1 MIFADSKNNELEIN
15 GSLAQLVAELA
26 GIVKAVAETFDISED
41 KMRRILNNDNFWK
54 AVTLREKE

>member
-1 MIFADSKNNELEIN
+1 MIFADSKKNELEIN

-41 KMRRILNNDNFWK
+41 KMRRILDNDNFWK
-54 AVTLREKE
+54 AVTLGEKE

>member
-41 KMRRILNNDNFWK
+41 KMRRIRNNDNFWK
-54 AVTLREKE
+54 AVTLGEKE

>member
-1 MIFADSKNNELEIN
+1 MIFADSKKNELEIN

-41 KMRRILNNDNFWK
+41 KMRRILDNDNFW
-54 AVTLREKE
+54 AAATLWEKE

>member
-15 GSLAQLVAELA
+15 GSLGQLVAEFA

-41 KMRRILNNDNFWK
+41 KMRRILDNDNFWK
-54 AVTLREKE
+54 AVTLGEKE

>member
-54 AVTLREKE
+54 AVTLGEKE

>member
-15 GSLAQLVAELA
+15 GNLCQLVAELA

-41 KMRRILNNDNFWK
+41 KMQRILNNDNFWK
-54 AVTLREKE
+54 AVTLGEKE

>member
-41 KMRRILNNDNFWK
+41 KMQRILNNDNFWK
-54 AVTLREKE
+54 AVTLGEKE

>member
-26 GIVKAVAETFDISED
+26 GIVKAVAETFNISED
-41 KMRRILNNDNFWK
+41 KMQRILNNDNFWK
-54 AVTLREKE
+54 AVTLGEKE

>member
-15 GSLAQLVAELA
+15 GSLAQLVAELT

-54 AVTLREKE
+54 AVTLGEKE